1 MTADPLTIRAACE
14 RVVSLAP
21 GSQAYGPTLRTAIGV
36 DENLFH
42 AALAPFLRR
51 CLLDIPDVFQ
61 IGMLWNERRDTAT
74 GEKLLVG
81 GGSPTGLSEGQD
93 WGKRPEG
100 DSWSDADVV
109 QHVLT
114 WLILYRRVIVLSA
127 DRRLNPD
134 GVRALLNRQ
143 VGEVLN
149 RDTSHGLSLT
159 LLLKQPHT
167 TVDVFG
173 RGMEEHLRREPFT
186 PGFREQRI

>member
-1 MTADPLTIRAACE
+1 MTADAASIRAACE

-21 GSQAYGPTLRTAIGV
+21 DSQAYGPTLRTAIGV

-51 CLLDIPDVFQ
+51 CLLDIPEIFEV
-61 IGMLWNERRDTAT
+61 GMLWHERRDNAT
-74 GEKLLVG
+74 GEKLLVR

-93 WGKRPEG
+93 WGKRPKG
-100 DSWSDADVV
+100 DSWPDADVV
-109 QHVLT
+109 QSVLT
-114 WLILYRRVIVLSA
+114 WLIWYRRVIVLSA

-173 RGMEEHLRREPFT
+173 REVEEHLRREPFT
-186 PGFREQRI
+186 PGFREHRL